1 VRLSLIQLSAFRRKW
16 DQLKL
21 TDDDLRELEMS
32 IVADPTRPPVMRGTG
47 GLRKVR
53 FAPTASG
60 AGKSGGIRVC
70 YAYLPQFE
78 LVYLC
83 AVFAKDEQANLTNED
98 RNQYRAVLEE
108 FERYLRENW
117 AKGWTP

>member
-1 VRLSLIQLSAFRRKW
+1 
-16 DQLKL
+16 
-21 TDDDLRELEMS
+21 
-32 IVADPTRPPVMRGTG
+32 
-47 GLRKVR
+47 
-53 FAPTASG
+53 
-60 AGKSGGIRVC
+60 
-70 YAYLPQFE
+70 LPQFE